1 MAYFAQLDENNVVI
15 NVIVLNDSETSDF
28 NGVELESIGVGFLQ
42 KTYGYDTKWKQTF
55 MMEDGDP
62 ISRGIRGNYAG
73 IGYTYME
80 NVATLGVA
88 STDVFIAQEQYASW
102 SIGIQTAMWYPP
114 IPVPGL
120 TTSQYQAGYS
130 YEWNEAAH
138 QADNTVGWALTNV

>member
-42 KTYGYDTKWKQTF
+42 KTFGYDTKWKQTF

-62 ISRGIRGNYAG
+62 ISRGVRGNYAG

-88 STDVFIAQEQYASW
+88 STDVFIMIKMKNNMHLGLLEFKQRCGIHQFQYL
-102 SIGIQTAMWYPP
+102 
-114 IPVPGL
+114 V
-120 TTSQYQAGYS
+120 
-130 YEWNEAAH
+130 
-138 QADNTVGWALTNV
+138 